1 MSKKILLQVSI
12 VKDWEIQ
19 NYDTYKPFK
28 NNNKHGS
35 ELFINKDIDLINEK
49 TIEPKSLRN
58 RSISGNELKK
68 EMANTSITRPKVW
81 ESRGLNEK

>member
-35 ELFINKDIDLINEK
+35 ELFINKDIDFD
-49 TIEPKSLRN
+49 S
-58 RSISGNELKK
+58 SIIDL
-68 EMANTSITRPKVW
+68 
-81 ESRGLNEK
+81 